1 MNRLI
6 ISVNQF
12 RSEAKC
18 PHKGATVWK
27 PKETTPV
34 NVPTEVF
41 ADCEQVLPD
50 ENENDVRVDAD
61 AVVVT
66 PATTST
72 HKGTHVRQDSNDSLR
87 STLPLSE
94 EHQVI
99 SDTVTENDMIVD
111 RIDTV
116 RQEPILAEKFIAQ
129 KNVYQALVDESDT
142 EEEDKIEVFVNHEVV
157 NIETPTNT
165 KDHSPIVLTWH
176 NSVKNTFPFKF
187 SNAWVLHS
195 EYQELLQY
203 TWNIQVHG
211 NPIAVLTAKL
221 RALKASLK
229 EWSRKHFYGLHKQVT
244 EAKDLMLSL
253 QKLLHD
259 DPPNCEL
266 AHKENE
272 AREAFMVRSRME
284 EADLKQRT
292 DCLWMQYGD
301 KNTSYFHNII
311 KERKSHRKIWTIV
324 DRQGQAQHDHEA
336 MAQIFIDYYQSLMGL
351 HTTDGLEVEFYDKI
365 AYMMWQMENILLYG
379 LNLGVHMYYSL
390 TFCRLEMGLTYHL
403 MQQ

>member
-1 MNRLI
+1 METKGNTLI
-6 ISVNQF
+6 
-12 RSEAKC
+12 
-18 PHKGATVWK
+18 
-27 PKETTPV
+27 

-41 ADCEQVLPD
+41 ADCEQVRPD

-61 AVVVT
+61 AVV
-66 PATTST
+66 
-72 HKGTHVRQDSNDSLR
+72 
-87 STLPLSE
+87 E

-99 SDTVTENDMIVD
+99 GDSVTENDTIVD

-129 KNVYQALVDESDT
+129 KNAYQALVDESDT
-142 EEEDKIEVFVNHEVV
+142 EEEEEIEVFVNHEVV
-157 NIETPTNT
+157 NIETPANT

-176 NSVKNTFPFKF
+176 NSVKNTFPFRF

-211 NPIAVLTAKL
+211 NPITVLIAKL

-229 EWSRKHFYGLHKQVT
+229 EWSREHFYDLHKQVT

-253 QKLLHD
+253 HKLLHD

-272 AREAFMVRSRME
+272 AREAFMVISRME

-301 KNTSYFHNII
+301 KNTSYFHNTI
-311 KERKSHRKIWTIV
+311 KERKPHRKIWTIV

-336 MAQIFIDYYQSLMGL
+336 VAQMFIDYYQFLMGM
-351 HTTDGLEVEFYDKI
+351 HMTD
-365 AYMMWQMENILLYG
+365 
-379 LNLGVHMYYSL
+379 
-390 TFCRLEMGLTYHL
+390 
-403 MQQ
+403 